1 MLQVQSTTQR
11 ATPAARLHAVS
22 HCFGRP
28 PHRVEVLR
36 NLDLDIAVGELTLIM
51 GPSGSGKTTLLS
63 VLGLLLRPVRGAVEL
78 CGCKLDEWSETKLP
92 AVRRKYV
99 SFIFQSFNL
108 LSALTALENVQVALG
123 LQGVKGR
130 DAELGAK
137 DLLGRVGLS
146 DRARHRPSQLSCGQQ
161 QRVAIARALASPAPL
176 LLADEPTGNLDTEN
190 ALEVVALLDGVAEK
204 ENRAVVV
211 VTHDPRLEEFADRI
225 IRLEDG
231 RIVMDRKEAAR

>member
-1 MLQVQSTTQR
+1 MPAAETTTQR
-11 ATPAARLHAVS
+11 TTPAARLHAVS
-22 HCFGRP
+22 HSFGRP
-28 PHRVEVLR
+28 PHRIDVLR
-36 NLDLDIAVGELTLIM
+36 NLDLDVGAGELTLIT

-78 CGCKLDEWSETKLP
+78 CGCKLEEWSEKKLP
-92 AVRRKYV
+92 ALRRQYV

-108 LSALTALENVQVALG
+108 LSALTARENVQVALG
-123 LQGVKGR
+123 LQGVRGR

-137 DLLGRVGLS
+137 DLLARVGLS
-146 DRARHRPSQLSCGQQ
+146 DRGRHRPSQLSCGQQ

-190 ALEVVALLDGVAEK
+190 ALEVVALLKGVTEK

-211 VTHDPRLEEFADRI
+211 VTHDPRLEEFADRTI
-225 IRLEDG
+225 GLEDG
-231 RIVMDRKEAAR
+231 RIVMDRKEATR